1 MKKLMASAL
10 AAAMVV
16 SLAGCGA
23 SGSSTATSSSAAA
36 SESTSEATT
45 ETAAATGASTLNT
58 DTSTLYINLASEPD
72 RLDPHLNSTVDGAV
86 LAVNSFVGLM
96 TYDENGDLVPA
107 LAESYEESD
116 DGLTYTFHL
125 IESNWS
131 DGTPLTAN
139 DFVYS
144 WNRAANPQTA
154 SDYSYLYDGLIEHNP
169 VAQETEPNPEY
180 DAAAAEEAGEEYD
193 IPETNYT
200 AAALEAQAAND
211 ILVGVTALDDY
222 TLEVKL
228 LAPCP
233 YFLSLCAFPTFF
245 PVPQASVEAAN
256 PDGTNPG
263 AWAVE
268 AGFVSN
274 GAYTCTAWEH
284 DQSMTYTKNPEFYR
298 ADEVQIETLQFM
310 LSADNTAIYNA
321 YDAGNLDF
329 IDTIPTAKLEQFIEE
344 GNPELVVAPQIG
356 TYYVGFNV
364 NSELFAGYTPEQ
376 AADLRHAINLLI
388 DRQYIVDTIGLTG
401 QTLANTFV
409 PEGMSDGN
417 GGEFRQN
424 TDAYTYPDA
433 EAVGYFDP
441 SEDAYDANLEEA
453 ISLLEGIGFVFD
465 DNGMLSAE
473 TPLSF
478 TYLTNEG
485 EGNEAIGAAIAQDM
499 AVIGAT
505 VDIETQTW
513 STFLNTRKTGGYD
526 VCRQGWVADYDD
538 PINMLEM
545 WTSGSGNN
553 DAQFGRSVESMASQ
567 SAGTAPSYA
576 PQNWTEY
583 DNLIA
588 QIKAETDLTARVAE
602 MHQAEDMLMD
612 TWAIVPLYYYND
624 PYMQK
629 SNVTGIYT
637 NPFGYKFFMY
647 ATKTAA

>member
-10 AAAMVV
+10 AAAMVL

-23 SGSSTATSSSAAA
+23 SGSSTATSEAA
-36 SESTSEATT
+36 SSETTSEATT
-45 ETAAATGASTLNT
+45 ETAAATGSSTLNS
-58 DTSTLYINLASEPD
+58 DTSTLNIMLASEPD
-72 RLDPHLNSTVDGAV
+72 RLDPHLNTTVDGAV

-96 TYDENGDLVPA
+96 AYDENGELAPG

-125 IESNWS
+125 IESTWS

-139 DFVYS
+139 DFVWS

-154 SDYSYLYDGLIEHNP
+154 SDYGYLYDGLIEKNP
-169 VAQETEPNPEY
+169 VAQETEANPEY
-180 DAAAAEEAGEEYD
+180 DAAAAAAAEEAGEEYT
-193 IPETNYT
+193 ISETVYT
-200 AAALEAQAAND
+200 AAAKEAQANND

-228 LAPCP
+228 VAPCP

-263 AWAVE
+263 AWALE

-284 DQSMTYTKNPEFYR
+284 NQSMTYTKNPNYYR

-310 LSADNTAIYNA
+310 LSDDDAAVYSA
-321 YDAGNLDF
+321 YTAGNLDF
-329 IDTIPTAKLEQFIEE
+329 ADTIPNAEL
-344 GNPELVVAPQIG
+344 GVLLDNNDPELHIASQIG

-376 AADLRHAINLLI
+376 ANDLRHAINLLI
-388 DRQYIVDTIGLTG
+388 DRQYIVDTIGQTG
-401 QTLANTFV
+401 QVIANTFV
-409 PEGMSDGN
+409 PDSMSDGN
-417 GGEFRQN
+417 GNLFKQN
-424 TDAYTYPDA
+424 TDTYTYPDA

-441 SEDAYDANLEEA
+441 SEDAYEDNLAEA

-465 DNGMLSAE
+465 DNGMLSEE

-485 EGNEAIGAAIAQDM
+485 EGNEAIGEAIQQDM

-505 VDIETQTW
+505 VDIQTQ
-513 STFLNTRKTGGYD
+513 LERLPERAQG
-526 VCRQGWVADYDD
+526 RQ
-538 PINMLEM
+538 L
-545 WTSGSGNN
+545 
-553 DAQFGRSVESMASQ
+553 
-567 SAGTAPSYA
+567 
-576 PQNWTEY
+576 
-583 DNLIA
+583 
-588 QIKAETDLTARVAE
+588 
-602 MHQAEDMLMD
+602 
-612 TWAIVPLYYYND
+612 
-624 PYMQK
+624 
-629 SNVTGIYT
+629 
-637 NPFGYKFFMY
+637 
-647 ATKTAA
+647 